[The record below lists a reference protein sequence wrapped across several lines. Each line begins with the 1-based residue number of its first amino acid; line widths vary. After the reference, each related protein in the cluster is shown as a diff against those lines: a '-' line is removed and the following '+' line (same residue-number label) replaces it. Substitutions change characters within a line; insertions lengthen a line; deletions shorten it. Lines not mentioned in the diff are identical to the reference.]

1 MNLIQAHKHFF
12 NANRDGLL
20 YRGRVEEAASYC
32 NISDK
37 HSMSP
42 LALACING
50 NVSNVAELLKIP
62 NIDVS
67 IRDRL
72 GRTPFIL
79 TVLSDSALD
88 MYEEETRLDMLTR
101 TEFEEMKMA
110 YVKTNSFPAATA
122 YIQILD
128 LLLQHIAEEDVEDN
142 LTVYGNHAFNWAIK
156 ARKSLELVHFLLGN
170 NKIRLTSSQIN
181 TAIYDSIANSTN
193 CTQFLE
199 VLITQNH
206 YPIDLNFIQEE
217 GDMEDCSPLGHAI
230 ARQCVDCV
238 KLLITHPSVNT
249 ETCGQHE
256 YNCSPAMHCLS
267 VMSEE
272 AEEAE
277 EKLTNNDVIK
287 LLMEHPSINVNCA
300 QVGQGAE
307 QRSEAVIH
315 RLIWDSG
322 ISAQYDL
329 LKLLLQR
336 PELNPNLKMNS
347 LAGISSGFGTLE
359 LACMC
364 QRYKLI
370 PLLLADKR
378 IHVNNTQDADQ
389 AEDQHEHILSAA
401 IMYATP
407 NVVELYLKAG
417 ANPKATTWETITE
430 SRMDMFWYNAL
441 QSDNDTTKT
450 EFNRRFKIGQM
461 LIDAGAR
468 PVMNQIVH
476 AHLIQQAN
484 SMNLQNPIRKRRM
497 KKVLEKLEALCFSR
511 CPSLAEISRGNLY
524 DQMRLISGPFPTTH
538 LCEDLLKTVNIPRTL
553 HKFVKLEQLQQQR
566 I

>member
-20 YRGRVEEAASYC
+20 YRGRVEEAGSYC

-88 MYEEETRLDMLTR
+88 MYEEETSLDMLTR

-122 YIQILD
+122 YIQIMD

-181 TAIYDSIANSTN
+181 TAIYDSIANSRGS
-193 CTQFLE
+193 CAQFLE

-206 YPIDLNFIQEE
+206 YPIDLNFIEEE
-217 GDMEDCSPLGHAI
+217 GDMENRSPLGHAI

-249 ETCGQHE
+249 ETCGRHE

-267 VMSEE
+267 VMSK
-272 AEEAE
+272 

-287 LLMEHPSINVNCA
+287 LLMEHPLMLT
-300 QVGQGAE
+300 VGKSGKSGKVLSKALKQ
-307 QRSEAVIH
+307 SFT
-315 RLIWDSG
+315 DSSG
-322 ISAQYDL
+322 IVVF
-329 LKLLLQR
+329 
-336 PELNPNLKMNS
+336 
-347 LAGISSGFGTLE
+347 LANMIF
-359 LACMC
+359 
-364 QRYKLI
+364 
-370 PLLLADKR
+370 
-378 IHVNNTQDADQ
+378 
-389 AEDQHEHILSAA
+389 
-401 IMYATP
+401 
-407 NVVELYLKAG
+407 
-417 ANPKATTWETITE
+417 
-430 SRMDMFWYNAL
+430 
-441 QSDNDTTKT
+441 
-450 EFNRRFKIGQM
+450 
-461 LIDAGAR
+461 
-468 PVMNQIVH
+468 
-476 AHLIQQAN
+476 
-484 SMNLQNPIRKRRM
+484 
-497 KKVLEKLEALCFSR
+497 
-511 CPSLAEISRGNLY
+511 
-524 DQMRLISGPFPTTH
+524 
-538 LCEDLLKTVNIPRTL
+538 
-553 HKFVKLEQLQQQR
+553 
-566 I
+566 